1 MASYSLASIIKT
13 EVSGEKGKSGRKR
26 ERGQRGGVVGGDWDE
41 DEGEERKKEGEMEE
55 IGAGGGEKERGGEE
69 EQEALILAG
78 NMTLANDL
86 PSLSDN

>member
-13 EVSGEKGKSGRKR
+13 EVRGEKWKSERKR

-55 IGAGGGEKERGGEE
+55 MGGEKERGGEE